1 MTDPANKTAPK
12 PNSAPNPV
20 PTAPRALWPEYPPT
34 VPNDPVKFHTDVIK
48 WLEHAHPVDMS
59 TLCIRLTPLDV
70 PDAEPMVTPPI
81 ARADTDARRANI
93 AAYRRVQTL
102 RYGET
107 LSRLRALVT
116 LNLRGDDVPMTDFV
130 VATGSAESFR
140 AVAKLVG
147 VAEIYPMPE
156 ASTVR

>member
-1 MTDPANKTAPK
+1 MSDDPK
-12 PNSAPNPV
+12 PASPV
-20 PTAPRALWPEYPPT
+20 TSPTTASRELWPAPQTGAPHNPE
-34 VPNDPVKFHTDVIK
+34 KFHADVVK
-48 WLEHAHPVDMS
+48 WLEHAHPLDMS
-59 TLCIRLTPLDV
+59 TLCVRLQPLDV
-70 PDAEPMVTPPI
+70 SQEEPVQTPPL
-81 ARADTDARRANI
+81 ARDNPDARRANI

-107 LSRLRALVT
+107 LLRLRALVT

-156 ASTVR
+156 APKVR